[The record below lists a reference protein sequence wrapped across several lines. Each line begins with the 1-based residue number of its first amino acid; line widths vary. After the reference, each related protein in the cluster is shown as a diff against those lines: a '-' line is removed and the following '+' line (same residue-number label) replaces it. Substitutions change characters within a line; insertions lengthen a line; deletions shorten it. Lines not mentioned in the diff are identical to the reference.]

1 MTTKPKDEYQSVLEC
16 YKKLANFSSNLRESY
31 VNFFE
36 RLKDAVF
43 VTDMRGCFIFFN
55 DAAQELTGYQRNDVL
70 GRHFRLLFTLDD
82 LSQGFLFFHQTMQGC
97 YSEHSRFR
105 IRKNDGA
112 TRVVDVLASPVVFD
126 GHVRA
131 ALTIAQDVTGQSSHL
146 DKDRDRV
153 KVFKEFSQ
161 DLERWDEK
169 NRQVKKELQQIL
181 EALSRKN
188 IHAQNLR

>member
-1 MTTKPKDEYQSVLEC
+1 
-16 YKKLANFSSNLRESY
+16 
-31 VNFFE
+31 
-36 RLKDAVF
+36 
-43 VTDMRGCFIFFN
+43 MRGCFIFFN
-55 DAAQELTGYQRNDVL
+55 DAARELTGYERNDVL

-105 IRKNDGA
+105 IRRSDGS
-112 TRVVDVLASPVVFD
+112 TRVVDVLASPVIFD

-131 ALTIAQDVTGQSSHL
+131 ALTIAQDVTGQSSQS

-153 KVFKEFSQ
+153 KVFKEFSR

-169 NRQVKKELQQIL
+169 NKQVKKELRQIL
-181 EALSRKN
+181 EALSRKS
-188 IHAQNLR
+188 ISPKNLQ